1 MKSKLKLLCLPLSFM
16 LSSASSTNFV
26 YVNSYIKHSNIM
38 CKKQLTPY
46 SSESFSTLS
55 NVKKDTVATLTFNYE
70 VYQMY
75 KPTEMVPTYHPGFI
89 LLYQIDIY
97 INNAVNYK
105 GGVGNW
111 FNGTHAG
118 FLNYINI
125 KTEFDD
131 LDYTGHK
138 YQTPCLDS
146 TGKTYGYRFLRGVK
160 PNDNIYKQNSKDL
173 DKQTFYNRVDAPLDR
188 YSANGGDQFQDA
200 VNIFTNSYFN
210 YVNEVYNDANLLDE
224 LDSRLVTNLTT
235 SSSMYKSSIVY
246 FEQNFQFNNKV
257 SYSVSDTSSKKV
269 SIDSSDKLYSGPCTN
284 GKDDSQPFNFTFY
297 GVFAVESSKVPSTI
311 KVDLKMDTYHG
322 SHTALDTFE
331 SSANKSIVIH
341 L

>member
-1 MKSKLKLLCLPLSFM
+1 MKSKLKLLCLPLSFT
-16 LSSASSTNFV
+16 LLSASSTNFV

-46 SSESFSTLS
+46 TSESFSTLS
-55 NVKKDTVATLTFNYE
+55 NIKKDTVATLTFNYE

-75 KPTEMVPTYHPGFI
+75 KATEVYNNYNPGFI
-89 LLYQIDIY
+89 LLYQIDVY

-125 KTEFDD
+125 KTEFDG
-131 LDYTGHK
+131 LDYTNHS
-138 YQTPCLDS
+138 YQTPCLD
-146 TGKTYGYRFLRGVK
+146 KNHNEKGYRFLRDVN
-160 PNDNIYKQNSKDL
+160 PNDYKYTQNSKNTNKQSTYNCVDGVNDSYL
-173 DKQTFYNRVDAPLDR
+173 ASSEDK
-188 YSANGGDQFQDA
+188 FQNA
-200 VNIFTNSYFN
+200 VNIYTNSYH
-210 YVNEVYNDANLLDE
+210 YSTDLIYDDYNLINSF
-224 LDSRLVTNLTT
+224 DSRLLTYLTT
-235 SSSMYKSSIVY
+235 SKNTESTKVN
-246 FEQNFQFNNKV
+246 FEQNFSFNNKLNFN
-257 SYSVSDTSSKKV
+257 YSNNKV
-269 SIDSSDKLYSGPCTN
+269 NFSVDSSDKLYSGPCTN